1 VDSRSLASS
10 LYCLSRLS
18 FSPIFSA
25 ITHSLTHAIGF
36 FTIWLCRAIF
46 QLNYMPRVLAFS
58 FIDHYFVASKQF
70 FYFSKWV
77 TVETET
83 DNEMQSTTWYV
94 PTFLFIVLER
104 ICTTWWLGCVL
115 GIIEQ
120 IRLVGCF
127 SRCKNTGMAGE
138 GF

>member
-10 LYCLSRLS
+10 LSCRVKVLF
-18 FSPIFSA
+18 FSNFLCYYSLA
-25 ITHSLTHAIGF
+25 HSCYWFPHDLIVSCD
-36 FTIWLCRAIF
+36 I
-46 QLNYMPRVLAFS
+46 QLNYMPQVLAFS
-58 FIDHYFVASKQF
+58 CIDHYFVASKQF
-70 FYFSKWV
+70 IYFSKWV

-127 SRCKNTGMAGE
+127 SRCKNAGMAGE